1 MELDEYIDIIL
12 DGKAVLLTGAGFSM
26 GAKNS
31 VSYKEY
37 NFFSGNDLKKYLLK
51 SLGDEMDPSNCGLSV
66 LASYFVEQRG
76 VDALIELI
84 KPCFLAKSVAD
95 FQIGLMQ
102 LPWKRIYTTNYD
114 NVMEVASDRAH
125 VYRKTIVLSMPIQKE
140 ESKNNIIVHL
150 NGCVDNL
157 NKDTIQQEFKLLDQ
171 SYASFSFLEN
181 EWCTFMER
189 DFESAKCIIIIGHSM
204 SQDLDIKREISTVDK
219 EKVIFISGS
228 EISKINKFALESY
241 GKVFQITTEEFYRKI
256 NERRKN
262 FQPSILNDEF
272 INFQYLYREPLDVYE
287 ISYSD
292 CVNFFFKGEYKCQYF
307 QKNNNGEYVGL
318 VERNKDAKFYRDLC
332 DGSVHIVYGDLGCG
346 KSVFLDTVINE
357 LRNREVHIFKFS
369 FKCSD
374 DVDCEIERICTQYS
388 GRVLVIIDNCYSRR
402 DIIKSFSDF
411 ARNNVSFLLA
421 VRSSLEESAYLDVKK
436 YFPKRKI
443 YRYCLDTLNDTEC
456 GELASI
462 MLKERLVPR
471 NYHDMTIQSLQCRL
485 KSEHHG
491 RLADIV
497 LSLYESVYVRDEFK
511 KLMNGALK
519 DGEVKRFLIICLF
532 NSMWQLDLSVRNVVQ
547 ILHLDFQI
555 IERDNRDVFAEIFS
569 ESRSIEHIDI
579 KSSVVAQFLLNKYF
593 SVADICDSV
602 RELIT
607 RICRDNAKFSLYKNA
622 VKAGL
627 SHGNF
632 VFYLKDDT
640 NKSVVKKFYNS
651 LRNTPKIC
659 DNVFYWEE
667 FALSCLDCDDYDTA
681 KQCIATAYNCANK
694 KGTGFVPFQVA
705 TIDADYLLRRQK
717 YELSK
722 TESNDMS
729 LMVDS
734 IGEAMTKL
742 LKYYEENKNKKSY
755 VFTVGYKAVALFL
768 EYQEYVT
775 QSEGSK
781 YCNYVRSFEK
791 VLSKYIDTNDKGRN
805 LASILEDTRK
815 SIDIAKKITKQS
827 GYKKG
832 C

>member
-1 MELDEYIDIIL
+1 MELDEYIDMIL
-12 DGKAVLLTGAGFSM
+12 EGKAVLLTGAGFSM

-31 VSYKEY
+31 VSYNDY

-51 SLGDEMDPSNCGLSV
+51 SLGDEMDPSDCGLSV
-66 LASYFVEQRG
+66 LASYFAEQRG

-114 NVMEVASDRAH
+114 NVMEVASDGASVH
-125 VYRKTIVLSMPIQKE
+125 RKTIVLSMSKQKE

-189 DFESAKCIIIIGHSM
+189 DFASAKCIIIIGHSM
-204 SQDLDIKREISTVDK
+204 SQDLDIKREISTVGK
-219 EKVIFISGS
+219 EKVVFISGS
-228 EISKINKFALESY
+228 EISEINKFALKSY
-241 GKVFQITTEEFYRKI
+241 GKVFQITAEEFYRKI
-256 NERRKN
+256 DERREN

-318 VERNKDAKFYRDLC
+318 VERNKVAEFCRNLY

-346 KSVFLDTVINE
+346 KSIFLDTVINE
-357 LRNREVHIFKFS
+357 LRKLDVRIFKFS
-369 FKCSD
+369 FKCSN
-374 DVDCEIERICTQYS
+374 DVDWEIERICTQYS

-402 DIIKSFSDF
+402 DIIKSFSEH
-411 ARNNVSFLLA
+411 AKNNILFLLA
-421 VRSSLEESAYLDVKK
+421 VRTSLEESAYSDVKR

-443 YRYCLDTLNDTEC
+443 YRYCLDTLDDTEC
-456 GELASI
+456 GGLASI
-462 MLKERLVPR
+462 ILNENLLPKDC
-471 NYHDMTIQSLQCRL
+471 HDMTIKSLQDRL
-485 KSEHHG
+485 KYEHYG

-497 LSLYESVYVRDEFK
+497 LSLYESVYVRNEFIR
-511 KLMNGALK
+511 LMDGTLK
-519 DGEVKRFLIICLF
+519 DFEVRRFLIVCLF
-532 NSMWQLDLSVRNVVQ
+532 NAIWQLDLSVRNIVQ

-555 IERDNRDVFAEIFS
+555 IERGNRNVFAEIFS
-569 ESRSIEHIDI
+569 ESRSIEHISV
-579 KSSVVAQFLLNKYF
+579 KSSVVAQFLLNKHF

-602 RELIT
+602 RELLT
-607 RICRDNAKFSLYKNA
+607 RICRDDVKFSLYKNA

-632 VFYLKDDT
+632 VAFLKDGT
-640 NKSVVKKFYNS
+640 NKSVVKKFYDS
-651 LRNTPKIC
+651 LRNTSNIS

-722 TESNDMS
+722 AGSNDMS

-755 VFTVGYKAVALFL
+755 VFTVGYKAISLFL
-768 EYQEYVT
+768 EYQENVT

-791 VLSKYIDTNDKGRN
+791 VLSKYIDTNDRGRN
-805 LASILEDTRK
+805 LVSILEDTRK
-815 SIDIAKKITKQS
+815 SIDIAKKITKQ
-827 GYKKG
+827 
-832 C
+832 